1 MTIRYALPKNWIAY
15 DRLAILETL
24 TEAKAAILALAQ
36 FPCQRSW
43 ADKLQTIQLKR
54 EIAGTSRIEGADFTE
69 RELEQAIS
77 AGNARPSSRAT
88 SPAAQTAAQLET
100 RSQRQA
106 AAATATYRWIATLAA
121 DKPVDEALIS
131 DIHRRLV
138 TGCDDDHCRPGI
150 IRKRDQNVTFGIPRH
165 RGADGGAE
173 CVAALG
179 GLVGAARGVF
189 REHDPLIQA
198 LALHYHF
205 AAMHPFLDGNGR
217 TARAL
222 EAFML
227 RRTGLRDTL
236 FIAMSNYYY
245 EEKTA
250 YLDALGK
257 ARAAEHDLTP
267 FLNFALKGISR
278 QCHRLFGEI
287 RLQIKKVLFRDMMSD
302 LFGRLESKR
311 KRVLSERHGQLLN
324 LFLEKEKISLADV
337 LTQAKHLFRTK
348 NVWKTVARDL
358 NYLIRIRALLPSK
371 EDGNRI
377 LEINLDWPAQINET
391 EFFRRIRLMP
401 KSKVYPFLSRNGV
414 DTGNAGVPA
423 GSLEKG

>member
-1 MTIRYALPKNWIAY
+1 MTIRYTLPKNWIAY
-15 DRLAILETL
+15 DHLAILETL
-24 TEAKAAILALAQ
+24 TEAKAAILALTQ
-36 FPCQRSW
+36 FPFQRSW
-43 ADKLQTIQLKR
+43 ADKLQIVQLKR
-54 EIAGTSRIEGADFTE
+54 EVAGTSRIEGADFTE
-69 RELEQAIS
+69 RELDEAMS
-77 AGNARPSSRAT
+77 AGN
-88 SPAAQTAAQLET
+88 AQTAAQLET

-106 AAATATYRWIATLAA
+106 AAATATYRWIATLTA

-131 DIHRRLV
+131 EIHRRLV
-138 TGCDDDHCRPGI
+138 TGCDDDHCQPGA
-150 IRKRDQNVTFGIPRH
+150 IRKRDQNGTFGIPRH
-165 RGADGGAE
+165 RGADGGAVCE
-173 CVAALG
+173 AALG

-189 REHDPLIQA
+189 HEHDPLVQA

-245 EEKTA
+245 EEKAA

-287 RLQIKKVLFRDMMSD
+287 RQQIKKALFRDMMSD

-324 LFLEKEKISLADV
+324 LFLEKEKISLSDV
-337 LTQAKHLFRTK
+337 LAQTKHLFRTK
-348 NVWKTVARDL
+348 NVWKTVVRDL

-371 EDGNRI
+371 EAGSRV
-377 LEINLDWPAQINET
+377 LEVNLDWPAQITET
-391 EFFRRIRLMP
+391 EFFRRVRLMP
-401 KSKVYPFLSRNGV
+401 KSKVYPFLSR
-414 DTGNAGVPA
+414 
-423 GSLEKG
+423 